1 MTQHLNQF
9 SQHIIY
15 LITSEI
21 VEQMLDISYTLQN
34 TASILQLSCEL
45 FHTQSYHSSLQRY
58 FLIHYSL
65 HFRHISTYTMNIII
79 IEEIMLDSDSSKIIT
94 LHSHLQKYN

>member
-34 TASILQLSCEL
+34 IASILQLSCEL
-45 FHTQSYHSSLQRY
+45 FHT
-58 FLIHYSL
+58 
-65 HFRHISTYTMNIII
+65 
-79 IEEIMLDSDSSKIIT
+79 
-94 LHSHLQKYN
+94 